1 MNSAFDGYNKHQR
14 EEVPL
19 SHYLGLYRSLDPEE
33 AARRCALPFQK
44 GELLEGQ
51 GAFSLRFLGEAY
63 RVPFPEY
70 GTESNGRPVT
80 LGYAENILILR
91 YLCEGTYVE
100 GKGKQLAYNEIPWG
114 DFYYRNFEGRCIKR
128 LAFSFGNDIPGFKRV
143 MEEPAFRAEGLPRGD
158 AGYRFEFLSGLFMS
172 LILWGGD
179 EEFPPSSQ
187 ILFDDNFVFAF
198 TAEDAAVA
206 AEVTISRIKALRK
219 RLPA

>member
-1 MNSAFDGYNKHQR
+1 MPNPFEGYNKRQR

-19 SHYLGLYRSLDPEE
+19 SHYLGRYRSLDPEE
-33 AARRCALPFQK
+33 AARRCALPFR
-44 GELLEGQ
+44 E
-51 GAFSLRFLGEAY
+51 GAFSLRFLGETY
-63 RVPFPEY
+63 RAPFPEY
-70 GTESNGRPVT
+70 GMESAAALP

-91 YLCEGTYVE
+91 YLCEGAYTE
-100 GKGKQLAYNEIPWG
+100 SRGKQLSYNEIPWG

-128 LAFSFGNDIPGFKRV
+128 LAFSFGNDIPAFKRV
-143 MEEPAFRAEGLPRGD
+143 MEEPGRFRAEPLGRGD

-172 LILWGGD
+172 FIIWEGD

-187 ILFDDNFVFAF
+187 ILFDENFVRAF

-219 RLPA
+219 PSPA

>member
-1 MNSAFDGYNKHQR
+1 MSVMHNAFEGYNKHQR

-19 SHYLGLYRSLDPEE
+19 SHYLGRYRSLDPEE
-33 AARRCALPFQK
+33 AARRCALPFR
-44 GELLEGQ
+44 E

-70 GTESNGRPVT
+70 GTESGGAART

-91 YLCEGTYVE
+91 YLCEGLYT
-100 GKGKQLAYNEIPWG
+100 GSRGKQLAYNEIPWG

-143 MEEPAFRAEGLPRGD
+143 MEEPGRFRVEPLARGD

-172 LILWGGD
+172 LIIWGGD

-187 ILFDDNFVFAF
+187 ILFDDNFVSAF

-219 RLPA
+219 GLPA